1 MLIDH
6 CFVLQVTNE
15 MLRGMV
21 IVTASLW
28 QRAGAKS
35 NYCKTNGTVP
45 GELVEAVSEAGA
57 YQVVDHQSHTSIN
70 TLYIFILLDALSF

>member
-45 GELVEAVSEAGA
+45 GELVEVVSKAGA
-57 YQVVDHQSHTSIN
+57 CQQVVDHQSHNMN
-70 TLYIFILLDALSF
+70 TLNTFILLDAFV